1 MPPGKQFCSK
11 LLTNIRWETET
22 ETSPTKDPDHTILGP
37 WRRQGPAVSTSPLLH
52 PLGEATATWSTQA
65 SPSTVCLSSLA
76 FSRSPSLCL
85 PCATIPFQEW
95 AWLPEVPKRP
105 LLSSGARQAQKPHT
119 FKANFGFIV
128 HVARWSAAAQHSWLA
143 RAPADA
149 VPGSSRPL
157 RPRVLGTAA
166 GRRCTW
172 GGTQGAR
179 DPERESETHRER
191 QRPERERERPRERQR
206 PERDP
211 EKKTETR
218 ERESNQRERESPRNG
233 GTETQRER
241 ETQRWGTET
250 RDGDGGWGRGWAVD
264 GEASATRLP
273 LLWPGSHTTTPGL
286 LSSHTGSFSGSLL
299 LPA

>member
-1 MPPGKQFCSK
+1 MGAPHLLPSPACWPWSPRSVSQAHRRDLKPRKVLFIGMSKKKKRERERRGKNKKEFHGNISLGFCKILSHPHMEPK
-11 LLTNIRWETET
+11 TQARTESDGIAPLTYCSDMQIPSLPLKTE
-22 ETSPTKDPDHTILGP
+22 
-37 WRRQGPAVSTSPLLH
+37 STS
-52 PLGEATATWSTQA
+52 
-65 SPSTVCLSSLA
+65 
-76 FSRSPSLCL
+76 
-85 PCATIPFQEW
+85 
-95 AWLPEVPKRP
+95 
-105 LLSSGARQAQKPHT
+105 T